1 MRIDEKMFADLQ
13 GMTKKDLKMQLSSV
27 QKEVYRN
34 STKSQIITQIRLNFI
49 VGSEQIEMG
58 VQNE

>member
-1 MRIDEKMFADLQ
+1 MNSTHTQIFLDMQ

-34 STKSQIITQIRLNFI
+34 STKSQIITQIRLNII
-49 VGSEQIEMG
+49 VGSEQNM
-58 VQNE
+58 